1 MQEVAANFLI
11 SFTYLKLSKTAL
23 FNFQIFNFQMH
34 VALFSV
40 DVEPKD
46 FIGSFKKCIKEWHG
60 ILKMGLKLIPG
71 LD

>member
-1 MQEVAANFLI
+1 
-11 SFTYLKLSKTAL
+11 
-23 FNFQIFNFQMH
+23 MH

-40 DVEPKD
+40 DVEAKV

-60 ILKMGLKLIPG
+60 ILKMGLKLILG